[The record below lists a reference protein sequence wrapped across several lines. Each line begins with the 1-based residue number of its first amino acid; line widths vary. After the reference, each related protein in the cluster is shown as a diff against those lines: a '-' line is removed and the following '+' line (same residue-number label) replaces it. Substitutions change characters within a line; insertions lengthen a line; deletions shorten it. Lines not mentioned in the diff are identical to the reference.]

1 MKKAV
6 LGALL
11 VSSMLAGRVAQ
22 AQDLAQQISGANFGT
37 PGQVAIASDFSLFFS
52 HFSDTSHLSLSPAV
66 DYFLIPQLSVGG
78 SVTFAYD
85 SFKGGGHSTPFG
97 LGPRVGYNIPLTPMF
112 SLFPR
117 LALTYTH
124 NTETGEDSNNLL
136 GLFLFAPFLFHPVPH
151 FFIGFGP
158 SLGGNFAGG
167 ESFNRFVVFTLESTV
182 GGYFDW

>member
-11 VSSMLAGRVAQ
+11 VSSMLASTAR
-22 AQDLAQQISGANFGT
+22 AQDLAQQISGTNFGNQ
-37 PGQVAIASDFSLFFS
+37 GQVAISDDFSLFFR
-52 HFSDTSHLSLSPAV
+52 HANETDTLTLAPAV
-66 DYFLIPQLSVGG
+66 DYFLAPHLSLGG
-78 SVTFAYD
+78 QVIFSYESRPLD
-85 SFKGGGHSTPFG
+85 SHSTEFG
-97 LGPRVGYNIPLTPMF
+97 LGPRVGYDIPLTPMF

-117 LALTYTH
+117 LRLSYTH
-124 NTETGEDSNNLL
+124 HSETGADSTNLL
-136 GLFLFAPFLFHPVPH
+136 GLTLFAPFLFHPVPH

-167 ESFNRFVVFTLESTV
+167 ESGDRFVVFTLESTV